1 MTGLSRDTGTRLGFD
16 AHLAQSIADILGT
29 PKGTRVMRRSYG
41 SDIPALIDA
50 PINGSTV
57 VDLYMGV
64 AEALAEWEPRLTL
77 TRVEVLSASA
87 GRVTLAIAGD
97 IAGRDA
103 RLDVEIGGR
112 A

>member
-1 MTGLSRDTGTRLGFD
+1 MTGLSRDTGQRLEFD

-29 PKGTRVMRRSYG
+29 PRGTRVMRRSYG

-50 PINGSTV
+50 PINGSTI
-57 VDLYMGV
+57 VDLFMAV
-64 AEALAEWEPRLTL
+64 AEALGQWEPRLTL
-77 TRVEVLSASA
+77 TRVEVLNATA
-87 GRVTLAIAGD
+87 GRVMLALEGD
-97 IAGRDA
+97 VAGRGA